1 MTDLKTLVLIV
12 CSFSVPP
19 TIEVDVKLIEG
30 VIAKAGTTIVLP
42 AKMTGIPIPS
52 VKWMTDGKDIT
63 SEGRYHIET
72 AGSSTILSLSECQR
86 GDTGEYVLTVTNPA
100 GSKSVALHVTVLDLP
115 GPPVGPI
122 NILEVTPDYMMIQW
136 RAPKDDGGTPVTNYV
151 VEKKDVKKPW
161 EPWSVVSSSGT
172 STKAKVSRLEKGRE
186 YVVRVRAENKIGI
199 STGLESPPT
208 IAKHMF
214 NPPGPP
220 GFPVC
225 SDITENAVTV
235 EWTLPDYDGGS
246 PISGYVIERR
256 EMTGK
261 WIRVNK
267 TPVLDLRYRVSGLFE
282 GNSYEFR
289 VFAENIAG
297 ISDPSLTSD
306 PIKAARAITRPGP
319 PGNLKLKD
327 WSKSYADICW
337 TKPTRDGGSP
347 ILGYVVEAQKSG
359 SAQWDRINKD
369 LIKICAYRVP
379 GLIEGMEYRFR
390 IRATNKVG
398 ESEPRELAE
407 TVLAKDIL
415 VPPEVVVDVSCRDS
429 VTMRAGQILNLI
441 TRVKG
446 RPDPEITWTKDARA
460 LSRDKRTE
468 INNNYPLCELVIN
481 DTVRSDYGKYAIV
494 AKNSSGQ
501 AQATIIVNVLD
512 TPGACQNLKVAY
524 VTKNS
529 CMVSWENPEDNGGTE
544 ITQYTIECRQPSQR
558 GWTLVSNDC
567 TKRMFKAPL
576 TESCEYFFRV
586 SAENK
591 IGAGP
596 FTETKAPV
604 LAVDPIE
611 KPGEPIDF
619 HISEIGKTFCFLK
632 WKKPDYDGGSRN
644 LGYHV
649 EKKPKAAEEWE
660 RLHKG
665 AIKETYFM
673 ADRCIENQIYQFRVQ
688 TKNEGGESSWVTT
701 AEVLVKEEIAEPE
714 VKIKLDGT
722 FVVKAGD
729 SIPIEATVKGK
740 PQPDVKWTKD
750 DSTEEIKKG
759 PRVQIEN
766 GTDFSKL
773 LLTGARRTDSGKY
786 VITVTNSAG
795 SCSAFAKVTVLDRP
809 GPVRDLK
816 VSGISID
823 RCHLA
828 WEVPEDDGGCDIYNY
843 IIEKCETK
851 RGVWSVHSNAVITN
865 KTKVTRLIEGNEYIF
880 RVRAENKMGPG
891 PAVQSEAI
899 VAGTQFSVPDAP
911 ETPEVTKIAK
921 EEMTVQW
928 SEPEKDGGKP
938 ITGYLLEKREEHAVR
953 WSPVNKDPTPGTHF
967 TVTGLIPLHDYQYRV
982 KAVNEIGIGSPSKS
996 SRAVTAKDAVGM
1008 LAVIKMFPFLFT
1020 KKSMIQSSR
1029 AQTFY
1034 RSPCSSI
1041 QPQSPGQH
1049 QVDCHTRM
1057 D

>member
-1 MTDLKTLVLIV
+1 MIL

-42 AKMTGIPIPS
+42 AKMTGIPIPTA
-52 VKWMTDGKDIT
+52 KWMTDGKDIT
-63 SEGRYHIET
+63 SEGRCHIET
-72 AGSSTILSLSECQR
+72 AGSSTILSISECQR
-86 GDTGEYVLTVTNPA
+86 GDTGEYVLIVTNPA
-100 GSKSVALHVTVLDLP
+100 GSKTVALHVTVLDLP

-136 RAPKDDGGTPVTNYV
+136 RAPKDDGGTPITNYV

-172 STKAKVSRLEKGRE
+172 NTKAKVSRLEKGRE

-220 GFPVC
+220 GLPVC

-297 ISDPSLTSD
+297 ISDPSLASD
-306 PIKAARAITRPGP
+306 PVKAARAITRPGP
-319 PGNLKLKD
+319 PGNPKLRD

-347 ILGYVVEAQKSG
+347 VLGYVVEAQKSG

-390 IRATNKVG
+390 IRAANKVG

-415 VPPEVVVDVSCRDS
+415 VPPEVTVDVSCRDAL
-429 VTMRAGQILNLI
+429 TIRADQILNLI

-468 INNNYPLCELVIN
+468 INNHYPLCELVIN

-544 ITQYTIECRQPSQR
+544 ITQYIIECRQPSQR

-567 TKRMFKAPL
+567 TKRLFKAPL
-576 TESCEYFFRV
+576 TEGCEYFFRV

-596 FTETKAPV
+596 FTETKTPV

-644 LGYHV
+644 LAYHV
-649 EKKPKAAEEWE
+649 EKKPKSSEEWE

-688 TKNEGGESSWVTT
+688 TKNEGGESNWVTT
-701 AEVLVKEEIAEPE
+701 AEVLVKEQIVEPE

-729 SIPIEATVKGK
+729 SIPIEAMVKGK

-750 DSTEEIKKG
+750 NSTEEIKKG

-786 VITVTNSAG
+786 VIAVTNSAG
-795 SCSAFAKVTVLDRP
+795 SCSAFATVSVLDRP
-809 GPVRDLK
+809 GPVQDLK

-828 WEVPEDDGGCDIYNY
+828 WEAPEDNGGCDIYNY

-891 PAVQSEAI
+891 PAVQSEPI
-899 VAGTQFSVPDAP
+899 VAGTQFSVPYAP
-911 ETPEVTKIAK
+911 EMPEVTKIAK

-953 WSPVNKDPTPGTHF
+953 WSPVNKDPTPATHF

-982 KAVNEIGIGSPSKS
+982 KAVNEIGISSPSKS

-1008 LAVIKMFPFLFT
+1008 LVVIKVFTFLLT
-1020 KKSMIQSSR
+1020 ESMIQTSTVPTPFR
-1029 AQTFY
+1029 P
-1034 RSPCSSI
+1034 PCSSI
-1041 QPQSPGQH
+1041 KPESPGQY
-1049 QVDCHTRM
+1049 QVNCHTRM